1 MTGLGAARASPYVQ
15 ASLILLLCFSLNM
28 VGRGLSD
35 GYGVFLVALAAEFP
49 WSRTQLT
56 GVFAT
61 ALLVSSLAAPF
72 AGMLLDRF
80 GHRTVYLT
88 GLACQATG
96 LLLAGSLTELW
107 QLYVLVGV
115 GGGIALSTL
124 GMIPAASLL
133 GRWYDRR
140 LSTAIGIAYTGL
152 GCGSLIV
159 VPAAQFLV
167 QTEGWRSAY
176 RTLGSGLALLALLV
190 ALLPWGRMTRPR
202 ATLAAATATTERA
215 LVHDLRA
222 AMRRPLFLGLCTVFM
237 FTSFAMYIVTL
248 QLVAFLIAVGLSP
261 LQAATSFGVVG
272 GLSVLGMIGSGWLAG
287 RIGFARTG
295 LGSFALTLSGIALL
309 FAMHRF
315 AASALLPAFVALF
328 GLSQGTRGPLVTTLA
343 AREFRGRAAGSVLGI
358 VTACGGLG
366 GAIGSLCAGWL
377 YDVTGGY
384 DASLAVA
391 AASLFAAATPFLVCR
406 EFRQRQAHDSR
417 LSGRSS

>member
-1 MTGLGAARASPYVQ
+1 MGTIGAARASPHVQ
-15 ASLILLLCFSLNM
+15 ASLILLLCFALNM

-35 GYGVFLVALAAEFP
+35 GYGVFLVALGAEFP
-49 WSRTQLT
+49 WSRTELT

-80 GHRTVYLT
+80 GHRAVYLT

-96 LLLAGSLTELW
+96 LLVAGSLTELW
-107 QLYVLVGV
+107 HLYVLVGV

-167 QTEGWRSAY
+167 QTQGWRSAY
-176 RTLGSGLALLALLV
+176 RTLGGGLALVALVV

-202 ATLAAATATTERA
+202 AALAGTLATSERTLA
-215 LVHDLRA
+215 HDLRA
-222 AMRRPLFLGLCTVFM
+222 AVRRPLFFGLCAVFM
-237 FTSFAMYIVTL
+237 FTSMAMYIVTL
-248 QLVAFLIAVGLSP
+248 QLVAFLIAAGLSP
-261 LQAATSFGVVG
+261 LQAATSFGLVG
-272 GLSVLGMIGSGWLAG
+272 ALSVIGMIGSGWLAG

-343 AREFRGRAAGSVLGI
+343 AREFRGRSAGSVLGI
-358 VTACGGLG
+358 VTACGGIG

-384 DASLAVA
+384 DASLGVA
-391 AASLFAAATPFLVCR
+391 AASLFAAAAPFIACR
-406 EFRQRQAHDSR
+406 EFRRHRNHDPR
-417 LSGRSS
+417 PSGPTS